1 LYLLYVMK
9 ALSNKLTTSITASL
23 IACVAL
29 LAFTSGCA
37 TSEKSKTTSE
47 ADMESALVAPS
58 FSSVNFEHSIAAIGD
73 VIRAFGEQV
82 GGGIVLMSG
91 LEERAAPALAFR
103 QMPYQEAVAELAGF
117 IECDY
122 IHTPHYYM
130 ILPPEYHVLEN
141 MQIGDALDVRYA
153 ALSASVAFGAK
164 TELYKVFAVLGESLD
179 ITIIADNIIAE
190 ARCGELFIEELP
202 LPVVL
207 QALLQS
213 ARIMSDSVVVESTP
227 EYIFIR
233 SVQNVGETKRV
244 LNKTAMTP
252 EQQTLLDKS
261 VSLTLPNR
269 SASAQGAFA
278 SNPIP
283 LSDALLPLTEQLGV
297 EVVAQRRLAD
307 IPINPCQMNAIPM
320 ETALNLLLRQW
331 PLFDFGFEVQE
342 GRILIREK

>member
-1 LYLLYVMK
+1 MYLLYVMK

-37 TSEKSKTTSE
+37 TSEKSKTTPA

-91 LEERAAPALAFR
+91 LEERAAPALVFR
-103 QMPYQEAVAELAGF
+103 QMPYQEAVAEIAGS

-130 ILPPEYHVLEN
+130 ILPPEYQVLQN
-141 MQIGDALDVRYA
+141 MQIGNALDARYA
-153 ALSASVAFGAK
+153 TLSASVAFGAK

-190 ARCGELFIEELP
+190 ARCGELFIDTAP
-202 LPVVL
+202 LSVVL
-207 QALLQS
+207 QSLLQS
-213 ARIMSDSVVVESTP
+213 ARIMPDSAVVESTP

-233 SVQNVGETKRV
+233 SVQNVGAAQRL
-244 LNKTAMTP
+244 LNSTAISQ
-252 EQQTLLDKS
+252 EQRTLLNRS
-261 VSLTLPNR
+261 VSLSLPNR
-269 SASAQGAFA
+269 TTSAQAAFA
-278 SNPIP
+278 SKPIP
-283 LSDALLPLTEQLGV
+283 LSDALSPLTEQLGV

-307 IPINPCQMNAIPM
+307 IPINPCQMNAITL
-320 ETALNLLLRQW
+320 ETALSLILRQW
-331 PLFDFGFEVQE
+331 PLPDFGFEMQE

>member
-1 LYLLYVMK
+1 MYLLYVMK
-9 ALSNKLTTSITASL
+9 ALSDKLTASITALL
-23 IACVAL
+23 IACAAL

-37 TSEKSKTTSE
+37 TSEKSKTTPA

-58 FSSVNFEHSIAAIGD
+58 FSSVDFEHSIAAIGD

-91 LEERAAPALAFR
+91 LEERAAPAFAFR
-103 QMPYQEAVAELAGF
+103 QMPYQEAVAELAGS

-122 IHTPHYYM
+122 IHTQHYYM
-130 ILPPEYHVLEN
+130 ILPSEYQELQN
-141 MQIGDALDVRYA
+141 MEVGESLDPRHAV
-153 ALSASVAFGAK
+153 LSASVAFGAK

-190 ARCGELFIEELP
+190 ARCGELFIDTAP

-213 ARIMSDSVVVESTP
+213 ARIMPDSVVVESTS

-233 SVQNVGETKRV
+233 SVQNVGEVKRL
-244 LNKTAMTP
+244 LNSTAMTP
-252 EQQTLLDKS
+252 EQRMLLDKS

-269 SASAQGAFA
+269 TTSAQAAFA
-278 SNPIP
+278 SKPIP
-283 LSDALLPLTEQLGV
+283 LSDALLPLTEQLGI

-307 IPINPCQMNAIPM
+307 IPINPCQMNAITL
-320 ETALNLLLRQW
+320 ETALSLLLRQW
-331 PLFDFGFEVQE
+331 PLPDFGFEMQE